1 MKSTLFKC
9 LTEYRQCFGGSASTP
24 PTPAPA
30 PQQAQGN
37 VQATMELAKQRQR
50 AAASN
55 TILTGGQGVTMM
67 PQLSGKSLLG
77 S

>member
-1 MKSTLFKC
+1 MKPTLFNC
-9 LTEYRQCFGGSASTP
+9 LTEYRQWFGGGASSP
-24 PTPAPA
+24 VPAPA

-37 VQATMELAKQRQR
+37 VQAANMAAQQRQR

-55 TILTGGQGVTMM
+55 TILTSGQGVTMM

>member
-1 MKSTLFKC
+1 MKPTLFKC
-9 LTEYRQCFGGSASTP
+9 LTEYRQCFGGGASSP
-24 PTPAPA
+24 VPAPA
-30 PQQAQGN
+30 PQAAQGN
-37 VQATMELAKQRQR
+37 VQQANMAAQQRQR

-55 TILTGGQGVTMM
+55 TILTSGQGVTMM

>member
-1 MKSTLFKC
+1 MIKRLVNP
-9 LTEYRQCFGGSASTP
+9 LLNNRGCFGGSP
-24 PTPAPA
+24 NVIPTPTPA

-37 VQATMELAKQRQR
+37 VRLAEDETRRRRR

-55 TILTGGQGVTMM
+55 TILTSPMGAQAPTMQ
-67 PQLSGKSLLG
+67 PKSLLG